1 MRISVIV
8 PAYNEEAV
16 LGRCLEALA
25 RQSRPAEEIIV
36 VDNNSVDR
44 TAEVAEAFG
53 AYGVRVVR
61 EVRQGAVH
69 ARNRGFDEAG
79 GDVLGRIDA
88 DTMVGPEWVAQLAE
102 AFAAD
107 PRTGVRPDA
116 VTGPSWFYD
125 IPLRRAG
132 LAAHRFFCH
141 RLNRLL
147 SGHAMLW
154 GSNMA
159 LSRGCWSAV
168 RGHTC
173 AEPGMWEDL
182 DLAVHLNRLGLRVRY
197 VDRLRVPVS
206 ARRIGASVRDLYS
219 YLRAWPHT
227 YRLHGQRRAAWGAAV
242 FLLVGLVL
250 LRPCS
255 LLVRAHTPYDGTLS
269 LSRLFRRSST
279 VSRPLP

>member
-1 MRISVIV
+1 MIV

-16 LGRCLEALA
+16 LGRCLEALVT
-25 RQSRPAEEIIV
+25 QTVPAEEIIV
-36 VDNNSVDR
+36 VDNNSADR
-44 TAEVAEAFG
+44 TAEVAEAFCEH
-53 AYGVRVVR
+53 GVRVVR
-61 EVRQGAVH
+61 ETRQGAVH

-88 DTMVGPEWVAQLAE
+88 DTMVGPEWVGRLAE
-102 AFAAD
+102 SFAPDA
-107 PRTGVRPDA
+107 RTGTRPDA

-125 IPLRRAG
+125 IPMRRTG
-132 LAAHRFFCH
+132 LVAHRFFCH

-147 SGHAMLW
+147 SGHPMLW

-159 LSRGCWSAV
+159 LSRECWRRV

-173 AEPGMWEDL
+173 AQPGMWEDL
-182 DLAVHLNRLGLRVRY
+182 DLAVHLSRLGLRVRY
-197 VDRLRVPVS
+197 VDGLRVPVS

-219 YLRAWPHT
+219 YLRAWPYT
-227 YRLHGQRRAAWGAAV
+227 YRLHGQRRAAYGAALC
-242 FLLVGLVL
+242 LLIGIVL

-255 LLVRAHTPYDGTLS
+255 LLVRLHTPYDGHLS
-269 LSRLFRRSST
+269 LSRLFRRSSA

>member
-16 LGRCLEALA
+16 IGRCLEALVNQ
-25 RQSRPAEEIIV
+25 RVPAEEIIV
-36 VDNNSVDR
+36 VDNNSADG
-44 TAEVAEAFG
+44 TAEVAAAF
-53 AYGVRVVR
+53 AEYGVRVVR
-61 EVRQGAVH
+61 EARQGAVH
-69 ARNRGFDEAG
+69 ARNRGFDEAC

-88 DTMVGPEWVAQLAE
+88 DTMVGPEWVGRLA
-102 AFAAD
+102 ASFD
-107 PRTGVRPDA
+107 PDPATGARPDA

-125 IPLRRAG
+125 IPLRRTG

-141 RLNRLL
+141 RLNRML

-159 LSRGCWSAV
+159 LSAECWRRV
-168 RGHTC
+168 REHTC
-173 AEPGMWEDL
+173 AVPGMWEDL
-182 DLAVHLNRLGLRVRY
+182 DLAVHLSRQGMRVRY

-219 YLRAWPHT
+219 YLRAWPFT

-242 FLLVGLVL
+242 CLLIGLVL

-255 LLVRAHTPYDGTLS
+255 LLVRAHTPYDGTLA
-269 LSRLFRRSST
+269 LRRLFRRSSA